1 MPQGRGPAGQNDS
14 SLSGKKDNVRDQGE
28 RSTDSV
34 PAWPWRKYEQLD
46 LTKTLFDEDVYITR
60 PGPARTWSVGR
71 KRRRVQGILERGQ
84 SSSRPSRYRS
94 LYDVRPVHGRAG
106 RPWSGQPCAVTRRQ
120 VDRCECVC
128 VNLTLSDKVARI
140 ALYDLLGRD
149 DGGRMWAESLLR
161 EMGITNESAIAR
173 GFIRSLT
180 QIDPHHIRS
189 LFAELIEYDQRGEL
203 SSIQCPTLIVRGSH
217 DNFVPVYCALELH
230 RLIAGSEL
238 VSLNGCGHLP
248 YLEDPALFNRI
259 VEQFIGRK

>member
-1 MPQGRGPAGQNDS
+1 MCGLSKGARVALGVANHAP
-14 SLSGKKDNVRDQGE
+14 SLVGKLIVVN
-28 RSTDSV
+28 
-34 PAWPWRKYEQLD
+34 A
-46 LTKTLFDEDVYITR
+46 F
-60 PGPARTWSVGR
+60 
-71 KRRRVQGILERGQ
+71 
-84 SSSRPSRYRS
+84 
-94 LYDVRPVHGRAG
+94 
-106 RPWSGQPCAVTRRQ
+106 
-120 VDRCECVC
+120 

-173 GFIRSLT
+173 GLIRSLT

-189 LFAELIEYDQRGEL
+189 LFGELIEYDQRGEL

-217 DNFVPVYCALELH
+217 DNFVPEYCALELH

-238 VSLNGCGHLP
+238 VCLNGCGHLP